1 MRDSCRLALTILVA
15 MSLVACAA
23 NTVNVTIVERQGPA
37 MGTGTAD
44 ASRNSGIMRVN
55 FPSKSYEGPWT
66 AMRTSG
72 GETQLLQQYG
82 YVGATP
88 IGGLATMTS
97 DSRAGVGVANLRA
110 TDGDHLRC
118 EFRYSIVGLTLS
130 GIGVCRDAEGRLY
143 DMQLAN

>member
-1 MRDSCRLALTILVA
+1 MRDYSRLAPTILIAV
-15 MSLVACAA
+15 SLAACAA

-37 MGTGTAD
+37 IGTGTAD
-44 ASRNSGIMRVN
+44 ASRNSGTMRVS
-55 FPSKSYEGPWT
+55 FPTKSYEGPWT
-66 AMRTSG
+66 VMRTSG

-82 YVGATP
+82 YVGTTP

-110 TDGDHLRC
+110 TDGDQLRC

-130 GIGVCRDAEGRLY
+130 GIGVCRDAGGHLY
-143 DMQLAN
+143 DMQMAN